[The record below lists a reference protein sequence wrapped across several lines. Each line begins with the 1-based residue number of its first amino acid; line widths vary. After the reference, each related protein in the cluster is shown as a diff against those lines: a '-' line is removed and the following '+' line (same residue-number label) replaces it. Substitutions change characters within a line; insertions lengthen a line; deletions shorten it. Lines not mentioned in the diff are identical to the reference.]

1 MISKEKL
8 AEVARNQN
16 EKESEGRGVPWPDCY
31 DVSRSI
37 QKELVEE
44 YDLRSDLVDI
54 SEYRNGNFRHYYVL
68 IQPEAFGKS
77 CIVDASFRQFANDT
91 DSDFNLGNPEEIQ
104 DVVIVEPKSRY
115 IFWE

>member
-8 AEVARNQN
+8 EEVARSQN
-16 EKESEGRGVPWPDCY
+16 EKESEGRDVPWPDCY

-44 YDLRSDLVDI
+44 HGVQSNLVDI
-54 SEYRNGNFRHYYVL
+54 REYRNGDFRHYYVL

-77 CIVDASFRQFANDT
+77 CIIDASFRQFASDT
-91 DSDFNLGNPEEIQ
+91 DNKFDLGDPEGIQ
-104 DVVIVEPKSRY
+104 DVVLVEPKNRY
-115 IFWE
+115 IFYE